1 MNTYGADWPEG
12 AVIEMFGKRYKIA
25 ENLGRYGAVTS
36 LEPNDDHFSARF
48 FWEYGSDR
56 AVLISTPNMPDGK

>member
-1 MNTYGADWPEG
+1 MITFNTQPRAEIQNEYLW
-12 AVIEMFGKRYKIA
+12 KRYKIA

-48 FWEYGSDR
+48 FWEYGGSSQKTENKAR
-56 AVLISTPNMPDGK
+56 